1 IDEAHRRGLRVASH
15 MFYLEDAKSLLR
27 SGSDFIAHSVRDKD
41 IDDEFVS
48 LLKQRDVCYC
58 PTFTREISTF
68 IYESTPAFF
77 KDPFFLREAD
87 RGLMKELQEPERQAA
102 MKNSKSAQAYK
113 AGLEVARRNLKK
125 ISDAGVRIAMGTDT
139 GAAPGRFQGYFEHLE
154 LEMMKDA
161 GM

>member
-1 IDEAHRRGLRVASH
+1 MAPEVYRAVIDEAHHRGLRVASH

-27 SGSDFIAHSVRDKD
+27 AGSDFIAHSVRDKD
-41 IDDEFVS
+41 VDDEFVS

-102 MKNSKSAQAYK
+102 GRAEETV
-113 AGLEVARRNLKK
+113 EV
-125 ISDAGVRIAMGTDT
+125 DA
-139 GAAPGRFQGYFEHLE
+139 
-154 LEMMKDA
+154 
-161 GM
+161 